1 MSNQEVELM
10 SETTIASGVTLPDE
24 TKPWIVSVTD
34 LIDAPGAS
42 EELEVTWPAPAELAV
57 PLLGVEQGSPMQ
69 VDIRLDSVHEGI
81 LVSGTVT
88 GALTGQC
95 SRCLDSITGTT
106 TVDIQELFQ
115 FEYDPTLEDDEQ
127 HRVERGVVSVD
138 AVVRA
143 ALVTSLPFQ
152 PRCSRE
158 CEGLCDQGG
167 SRLADAGPE
176 HYREQLDPRWAALAN
191 FASESASDET
201 SSDNS

>member
-1 MSNQEVELM
+1 M

-24 TKPWIVSVTD
+24 KRPWIVSVTE

-57 PLLGVEQGSPMQ
+57 PLLGVEQDSPMQ

-88 GALTGQC
+88 GTLTGQC
-95 SRCLDSITGTT
+95 SRCLDPITETT

-115 FEYDPTLEDDEQ
+115 FEYDPALEDDEQ
-127 HRVERGVVSVD
+127 HMVEHGFVNIEPVMRD
-138 AVVRA
+138 

-152 PRCSRE
+152 PRCSPE
-158 CEGLCDQGG
+158 CEGLCDQCGI
-167 SRLADAGPE
+167 RLAEAGPE
-176 HYREQLDPRWAALAN
+176 HYHEQLDPRWAALAN
-191 FASESASDET
+191 FASENASDET

>member
-24 TKPWIVSVTD
+24 TTPWIVSVTD

-88 GALTGQC
+88 GTLTGQC
-95 SRCLDSITGTT
+95 SRCLDSITETT

-127 HRVERGVVSVD
+127 HMVEHGFVNIEPVMRD
-138 AVVRA
+138 

-152 PRCSRE
+152 PRCSPE
-158 CEGLCDQGG
+158 CEGLCDQCGI
-167 SRLADAGPE
+167 RLADAGPE
-176 HYREQLDPRWAALAN
+176 HYHEQLDPRWAALAN
-191 FASESASDET
+191 FASENASDET

>member
-10 SETTIASGVTLPDE
+10 PETTIASGVPLPDE

-42 EELEVTWPAPAELAV
+42 EELEVTWPAPEELAV

-88 GALTGQC
+88 GTLTGQC
-95 SRCLDSITGTT
+95 ARCLDPITETT

-127 HRVERGVVSVD
+127 HMVEHGFVNIEPVMRD
-138 AVVRA
+138 

-152 PRCSRE
+152 PRCSPE
-158 CEGLCDQGG
+158 CEGLCDQCGI
-167 SRLADAGPE
+167 RLADAGPE
-176 HYREQLDPRWAALAN
+176 HYHEQLDPRWAALAN
-191 FASESASDET
+191 FASKNASDET